1 LTVAKVTHEEATDD
15 ELQANGAATAPAEP
29 EDGRQWYVIHT
40 YSGYENKVKK
50 NLEHRVQALDM
61 GNYIFQV
68 VVPTEEE
75 IEIRNGQRHNV
86 QRKVYPGYVLISM
99 IMSDEAWYLVRN
111 TPGVTGFVGMGNKP
125 TPLAKEEAAQI
136 LHQMQAEAPKVKVT
150 FSRGQMVK
158 IVDGPFADFEGKV
171 DDVNQEKGKVRVLV
185 SIFGRETPVELDFLQ
200 IERLV
205 S

>member
-1 LTVAKVTHEEATDD
+1 VAKATHEERIDEEQLTDVPAV
-15 ELQANGAATAPAEP
+15 EAEP

-50 NLEHRVQALDM
+50 NLEHRVQALDLA
-61 GNYIFQV
+61 NHIFQV

-136 LHQMQAEAPKVKVT
+136 LHQMQAEAPRVKVT
-150 FSRGQMVK
+150 FTRGQFVK

>member
-1 LTVAKVTHEEATDD
+1 MAAKATQDNTMDD
-15 ELQANGAATAPAEP
+15 ESPTSAVAAPEVGTD

-61 GNYIFQV
+61 SNQIFRV

-75 IEIRNGQRHNV
+75 IEIKNGQRHNV

-99 IMSDEAWYLVRN
+99 LMSDEAWYLVRN
-111 TPGVTGFVGMGNKP
+111 TPGVTGFVGLGNKP
-125 TPLAKEEAAQI
+125 TPLAPEEAAQI
-136 LHQMQAEAPKVKVT
+136 LRQMEAEAPRVKVT
-150 FSRGQMVK
+150 FTRGQMVK
-158 IVDGPFADFEGKV
+158 IVDGPFSDFEGKV

>member
-1 LTVAKVTHEEATDD
+1 MAAKAAQDNTMDD
-15 ELQANGAATAPAEP
+15 ESTTSTATAPETETP
-29 EDGRQWYVIHT
+29 DDGRQWYVIHT
-40 YSGYENKVKK
+40 YSGYENKDKK

-61 GNYIFQV
+61 GHQIFRV

-75 IEIRNGQRHNV
+75 IEIKNGQRHNV

-99 IMSDEAWYLVRN
+99 LMSDEAWYLVRN
-111 TPGVTGFVGMGNKP
+111 TPGVTGIVGLGNKP
-125 TPLAKEEAAQI
+125 TPLAPEEAAQI
-136 LHQMQAEAPKVKVT
+136 LRQMEAEAPRVKVT
-150 FSRGQMVK
+150 FTRGQMVK
-158 IVDGPFADFEGKV
+158 IVDGPFSDFEGKV

>member
-1 LTVAKVTHEEATDD
+1 MDD
-15 ELQANGAATAPAEP
+15 ESTTSTATAPETETP
-29 EDGRQWYVIHT
+29 DDGRQWYVIHT

-61 GNYIFQV
+61 GHQIFRV

-75 IEIRNGQRHNV
+75 IEIKNGQRHNV

-99 IMSDEAWYLVRN
+99 LMSDEAWYLVRN
-111 TPGVTGFVGMGNKP
+111 TPGVTGFVGLGNKP
-125 TPLAKEEAAQI
+125 TPLAPEEAAQI
-136 LHQMQAEAPKVKVT
+136 LRQMEAEAPRVKVT
-150 FSRGQMVK
+150 FTRGQMVK
-158 IVDGPFADFEGKV
+158 IVDGPFSDFEGKV

>member
-1 LTVAKVTHEEATDD
+1 VAKATHEERIDEEQLTDTPAV
-15 ELQANGAATAPAEP
+15 EAEP

-40 YSGYENKVKK
+40 YSGYENKVK
-50 NLEHRVQALDM
+50 NLEHRVQALDLA
-61 GNYIFQV
+61 NHIFQV

-136 LHQMQAEAPKVKVT
+136 LHQMQAEAPRVKVT
-150 FSRGQMVK
+150 FTRGQIVK